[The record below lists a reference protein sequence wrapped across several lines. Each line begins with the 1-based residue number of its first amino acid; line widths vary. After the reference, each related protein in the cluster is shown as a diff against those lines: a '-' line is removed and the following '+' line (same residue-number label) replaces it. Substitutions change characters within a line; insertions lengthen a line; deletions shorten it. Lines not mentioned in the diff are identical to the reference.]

1 MSAERRKKYDSKMV
15 RKTIRFSADEWEKIE
30 ANLSGHDLTFTEF
43 ARSAIMRKKVKTNL
57 TRELLREV
65 NRIGNNL
72 NQIAKSINSGEKRD
86 VLLEL
91 VQIERHLK
99 GLVDGG

>member
-1 MSAERRKKYDSKMV
+1 MSDRRSKYDQKHI
-15 RKTIRFSADEWEKIE
+15 RKTIRFSPDEWKQIE
-30 ANLSGHDLTFTEF
+30 ASLSEHDLTFTEF

-57 TRELLREV
+57 TRELLGEV

-72 NQIAKSINSGEKRD
+72 NQIAKAVNSREKKD

-99 GLVDGG
+99 GLLDGS